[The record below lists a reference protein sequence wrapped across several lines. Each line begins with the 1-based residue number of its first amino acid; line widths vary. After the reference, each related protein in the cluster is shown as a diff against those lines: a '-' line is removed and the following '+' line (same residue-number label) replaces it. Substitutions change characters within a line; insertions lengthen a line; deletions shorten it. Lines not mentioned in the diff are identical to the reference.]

1 MYIALLVIHVYM
13 YTYVSMADAKFVAVP
28 SFCHALFLGFVT
40 CWATPRRTSLERL
53 HLTFNIMKIW
63 KLPWSV
69 AGKVRTKNTSTVTM
83 LVYIVGIR
91 IVMIPYHICTVDF
104 DDPVPNRMIHVHV
117 KCA

>member
-1 MYIALLVIHVYM
+1 MYM
-13 YTYVSMADAKFVAVP
+13 YTYVSMADAKFVDVP

-83 LVYIVGIR
+83 LVYVVGIR